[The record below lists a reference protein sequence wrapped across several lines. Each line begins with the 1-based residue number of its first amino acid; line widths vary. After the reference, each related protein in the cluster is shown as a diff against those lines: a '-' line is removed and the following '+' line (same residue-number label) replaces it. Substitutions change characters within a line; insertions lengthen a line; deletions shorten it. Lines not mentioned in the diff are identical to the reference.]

1 MKENGKPTLLWA
13 LDTLRALSGQGY
25 SGSVTIRFRQGGV
38 QGMAVNQEL
47 HPSQSDHIADPQ
59 ERSQS

>member
-25 SGSVTIRFRQGGV
+25 SGSVTIRFRQEGV

>member
-1 MKENGKPTLLWA
+1 MKEDGKPTLQWA
-13 LDTLRALSGQGY
+13 VDTLRTLSGQGY
-25 SGSVTIRFRQGGV
+25 SGSVTIRFGQGGV